1 MITIN
6 NILYARMKQLTRKTG
21 AERLIDTPSGTL
33 YNQRRNKEGSAMKFG
48 KKRPAPHFDDTLRT
62 PVIRCSI
69 CTGEQVAG
77 FRRKDTG
84 TFEEVML
91 IRSDEDLQAFRDTY
105 GIEGEIKKIY

>member
-1 MITIN
+1 
-6 NILYARMKQLTRKTG
+6 
-21 AERLIDTPSGTL
+21 
-33 YNQRRNKEGSAMKFG
+33 MKFG
-48 KKRPAPHFDDTLRT
+48 KKRPAPHFDDTLRI

-84 TFEEVML
+84 VFEEVML
-91 IRSDEDLQAFRDTY
+91 IRSEADLQAFRGTY